1 MRRRRRA
8 RQPIMMFLWIVSGA
22 SLLVAVVSL
31 IRARRAIRRLEE
43 LSQMYWEVRYELGEL
58 RVEMRRLTGAPPE
71 PSPDP
76 PERPTTDAFVPL
88 ATLKRR

>member
-1 MRRRRRA
+1 
-8 RQPIMMFLWIVSGA
+8 MMFLWIVSGA
-22 SLLVAVVSL
+22 SLLVAMVSW
-31 IRARRAIRRLEE
+31 IRARRAVRRLEE

-58 RVEMRRLTGAPPE
+58 RVEMRRLAGAPPE

-76 PERPTTDAFVPL
+76 ERPTTAAFVPL